1 MNWNNAWRAGLLL
14 VMAALAGC
22 ATSPGPGGSRE
33 ADKGA
38 VTPEFRSQYQ
48 QVVALMDQD
57 PVRARQELEQLHQ
70 VRPELTGPLLN
81 LCILDFRD
89 DRTEAARACF
99 EKVLVKAPE
108 QPDAL
113 NHLGVLA
120 RQEGAF
126 GEAEDYYRRALTA
139 DPEHLPSIRNLG
151 IVLDL
156 YQGRHREALDLYQEY
171 QALLPEPDPM
181 VAQWVADLKNRL

>member
-1 MNWNNAWRAGLLL
+1 MNWNNAWRAGLMLT
-14 VMAALAGC
+14 VAALAGC
-22 ATSPGPGGSRE
+22 ATGPGPGDSRE